1 MAGSFGLCAVCR
13 FKRKPAAEHDIAVAQ
28 SPRMQGEGFGAEGKV
43 SERLTV
49 LLARVGSGDRAAR
62 DALFAA
68 VYPEL
73 KRLAHARLHA
83 GGRNTVLDTTALV
96 HESYL
101 RLVQTG
107 ALGFDD
113 RRAFFGYAAR
123 VMRSVIVDGV
133 RARQAE
139 RRGGRA
145 EKVTLG
151 NEEAFDV
158 ARHDA
163 HILQVHAALEQLEQA
178 DARAAQMVEMRYFGG
193 YTDREIAEAL
203 DLTERTVQRDW
214 EKARLLLR
222 AMLSAD

>member
-1 MAGSFGLCAVCR
+1 
-13 FKRKPAAEHDIAVAQ
+13 
-28 SPRMQGEGFGAEGKV
+28 MQGEESDGEGKV

-49 LLARVGSGDRAAR
+49 LLARVTAGDRAAR

-73 KRLAHARLHA
+73 KRLAHARLHG

-113 RRAFFGYAAR
+113 RRAFFGYASR
-123 VMRSVIVDGV
+123 VMRSVIVDSA
-133 RARQAE
+133 RARLAE
-139 RRGGRA
+139 RRGGQA
-145 EKVTLG
+145 EKLTLG
-151 NEEAFDV
+151 SEPALNV
-158 ARHDA
+158 AQHDE

-193 YTDREIAEAL
+193 YTDREIADTL

-222 AMLSAD
+222 AMLSPD

>member
-1 MAGSFGLCAVCR
+1 
-13 FKRKPAAEHDIAVAQ
+13 
-28 SPRMQGEGFGAEGKV
+28 MQGDESDGAGKV

-49 LLARVGSGDRAAR
+49 LLARVTAGDRAAR

-73 KRLAHARLHA
+73 KRLAHARLHG

-113 RRAFFGYAAR
+113 RRAFFGYASR
-123 VMRSVIVDGV
+123 VMRSVIVDSA
-133 RARQAE
+133 RARLAE
-139 RRGGRA
+139 RRGGQA
-145 EKVTLG
+145 EKLTLG
-151 NEEAFDV
+151 SEPALNV
-158 ARHDA
+158 AQHDE

-193 YTDREIAEAL
+193 YTDREIADTL

-222 AMLSAD
+222 AMLSPD

>member
-1 MAGSFGLCAVCR
+1 
-13 FKRKPAAEHDIAVAQ
+13 
-28 SPRMQGEGFGAEGKV
+28 MQGAESDGAGKV

-49 LLARVGSGDRAAR
+49 LLARVSAGDRAAR

-73 KRLAHARLHA
+73 KRLAHARLHG

-113 RRAFFGYAAR
+113 RRAFFGYASR
-123 VMRSVIVDGV
+123 VMRSVIVDSA
-133 RARQAE
+133 RARLAE
-139 RRGGRA
+139 RRGGQA
-145 EKVTLG
+145 EKLTLG
-151 NEEAFDV
+151 SEPALNV
-158 ARHDA
+158 AQHDE

-193 YTDREIAEAL
+193 YTDREIADTL

-222 AMLSAD
+222 AMLSPD